1 MGTLYA
7 LSKATLKRDKQ
18 TLNLE
23 TATVKVSLHNNT
35 LSYSAGYEY
44 FNEVQAS
51 ELATANGYT
60 QGGLTIANKAFS
72 LYGDDAV
79 KFDAD
84 DPDGWTVTSSGFTF
98 RWWVLRVDTGNSATS
113 PIIAIYDYGED
124 ITWVARTLAR
134 TIEFNSAGIFTQPH
148 RPSSATVPANIATSN
163 VTASS
168 ATGAGVTLTAA
179 AGTATAITSPAESG
193 ETITFRFGKLAA
205 PGIPQH
211 ADIITTGV
219 TAAQFEAGKALT
231 VSSTA
236 GSNAYFYYQ
245 SVSSKYGANPAWSE
259 LTVAIPANAA
269 PTFVSNENLTT
280 NPQTKSGTTTNS
292 GWYISYDYGDAES
305 DAVVVKLL
313 VKTTNSYIEA
323 DWDGATTITPPIS
336 GSVTASDNYFEY
348 EVTGKSNS
356 TTYYYWLRLEDAS
369 NTGASG
375 TTSAVKTVTTLSTSP
390 PVFGGAGNAIALSA
404 TTYQGFTIALSAAAT
419 DPEGGL
425 VLYEP
430 NYKKST
436 DGTWT
441 VHTKYHSLLRAS
453 ISEANASDAATA
465 ATLANALKQSY
476 EAHRIS
482 TREHSSADNT
492 NAITAGNASAGDT
505 GSITALANELK
516 LDYNAHRTQTSVHL
530 TNDSTNTISSADAT
544 DLATAY
550 TLLNEIKAD
559 YNLHMGFSYTVSGL
573 SLVYGTYQVKLVAKD
588 PDGGVASSETDT
600 FDVYNLSCTSAAP
613 TSVVAET
620 TAAGNNG
627 SLTAVGTAGT
637 NSRTATKLKVSVT
650 DSAATAA
657 TDASAQINEYTSL
670 SIATGAA
677 ISQAVTGLNL
687 PAGSYKIWL
696 TLGSAEDGY
705 QSWSA
710 ATAFTVYPAISSI
723 DVTSPTST
731 GYTAECDSNIEAAEY
746 TQLEVFIS
754 TTSYTVGTVP
764 ADTNDA
770 AITSARDAAGTSYK
784 QTLAI
789 GESNFAYVGS
799 DDGDDIAN
807 LLADGLVLTETAIA
821 AGTYYCYMQGVSNGV
836 TGLWAKSAATFKV
849 VAPIHQ
855 YTFDSSNAND
865 TGSATA
871 INGTPTGITW
881 ATGYGGSGIAAEF
894 GDTTD
899 LITFADK
906 VLPYGATARTI
917 EFDVRKASAPAVLSV
932 IIGQF
937 GATAEYG
944 SSIQITSAGLIQ
956 YRVVRG
962 VSGTYAVNVA
972 SVSSIVGGSW
982 KRVKITWDGTT
993 NANAVKIYL
1002 DGVLD
1007 AQGTAAYV
1015 QPSNAPTYNDII
1027 GKIQGSDEYHFGV
1040 SGNVAAIDNLK
1051 THEAVV

>member
-687 PAGSYKIWL
+687 PAGGYKIWL

-710 ATAFTVYPAISSI
+710 ATAFTVYPVISSI
-723 DVTSPTST
+723 DVTSPTTT
-731 GYTAECDSNIEAAEY
+731 GYTIECDSNVEAAEY

-754 TTSYTVGTVP
+754 TTSYAVGTVP

-770 AITSARDAAGTSYK
+770 AITSARDAAGAGYK
-784 QTLAI
+784 ETVSAGATLNSIIGAGGAI
-789 GESNFAYVGS
+789 
-799 DDGDDIAN
+799 
-807 LLADGLVLTETAIA
+807 TETAIA
-821 AGTYYCYMQGVSNGV
+821 ADAYYSYIRGVSNGV
-836 TGLWAKSAATFKV
+836 TGLWAKGAATFANGFNLDFNETGWTTPTTTYFDRSLTGTATATCTGGFLQMHTNNNELNGSICIRKEAIAKAAKTRTAKIKV
-849 VAPIHQ
+849 ANLGTNWNSYYFTILQKATQPVVGDTALTRIYALMLNDAGTYKLRLFHKNAAGTVQRFYNGGWDPTLETMPTAAADTVYPVIFETTTTQ
-855 YTFDSSNAND
+855 WRITIKTTDGTSTILAGPWVDWSATQDDTNPYWLISGDLDESNA
-865 TGSATA
+865 
-871 INGTPTGITW
+871 
-881 ATGYGGSGIAAEF
+881 
-894 GDTTD
+894 
-899 LITFADK
+899 
-906 VLPYGATARTI
+906 
-917 EFDVRKASAPAVLSV
+917 
-932 IIGQF
+932 
-937 GATAEYG
+937 
-944 SSIQITSAGLIQ
+944 SAGGLD
-956 YRVVRG
+956 
-962 VSGTYAVNVA
+962 TY
-972 SVSSIVGGSW
+972 
-982 KRVKITWDGTT
+982 WDSYSE
-993 NANAVKIYL
+993 V
-1002 DGVLD
+1002 
-1007 AQGTAAYV
+1007 
-1015 QPSNAPTYNDII
+1015 
-1027 GKIQGSDEYHFGV
+1027 
-1040 SGNVAAIDNLK
+1040 
-1051 THEAVV
+1051 